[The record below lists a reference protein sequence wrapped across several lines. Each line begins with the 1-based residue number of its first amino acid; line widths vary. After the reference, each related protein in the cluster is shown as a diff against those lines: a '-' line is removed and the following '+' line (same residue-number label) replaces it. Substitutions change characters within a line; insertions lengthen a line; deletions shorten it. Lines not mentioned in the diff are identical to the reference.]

1 MNLCLPHLPKLD
13 WLGKTTLN
21 AMIRSG
27 VPLTFAIRGA
37 TPRRRHGNSAGDQGS
52 ALQRSF
58 LEWSVRNRR
67 NAANSP
73 STLSEVETLDRANVL
88 TCRHKLRIHG
98 YTSTTRLST

>member
-21 AMIRSG
+21 AMIPSG
-27 VPLTFAIRGA
+27 VPLKIPISGA
-37 TPRRRHGNSAGDQGS
+37 TPPRPARNPAGDQGS

-98 YTSTTRLST
+98 YTSTTLLTT